1 MLKEKSGFNL
11 ASAWLRARKFIAT
24 ELWQFELSPR
34 GWTAG
39 VVSLLQFSIMVAQ
52 GFVNDRLLVRAS
64 ALTFVTALS
73 MIPLLVVIVALI
85 GIVGGEKSMI
95 NLIVNSMTAVSPEA
109 TSWVTSRIQ
118 EVDIRNLGSLGGAT
132 LILSAIFALR
142 HLESTLG
149 EIWGV
154 HQSRSWPRRF
164 ADYLA
169 VLVVAPILTGVA
181 VSLWASVGSENLGD
195 SLGRIPLLGDLYQG
209 LLLQLPQLVI
219 WLVFAFL
226 YWFFPNTRVRP
237 SSAILGA
244 LVATILLSVTRILY
258 VGMGIG
264 AAKYS
269 VLFGGLVALPL
280 VLTWIYVC
288 WSVVLFGAEVAFAHQ
303 NLAHYRE
310 DRLRTHLPPAER
322 EGLAVTVML
331 AIAKSFK
338 NRRGPKAADELSTE
352 LDLSVRVVREILEEL
367 EGGGL
372 VVRSGNSEKEA
383 GFLPSCPLSDTT
395 VADVILTIRG
405 ERRQSDSGRSGQR
418 PVNRDP
424 LIDGSG
430 AAVEAIL
437 TQWEDALRRVA
448 GSHTLAELVTAD
460 PDAHDSSKRDARRR
474 S

>member
-1 MLKEKSGFNL
+1 MVTKRDGFNL
-11 ASAWLRARKFIAT
+11 TEAWAGARKFIAT

-34 GWTAG
+34 SWTAAL
-39 VVSLLQFSIMVAQ
+39 VRFLQFSIMVGQ
-52 GFVNDRLLVRAS
+52 GFVSDRLLLRAS

-73 MIPLLVVIVALI
+73 TIPLLVVIVALI

-95 NLIVNSMTAVSPEA
+95 NLIVDSMTAVSSDA
-109 TSWVTSRIQ
+109 TSWVTTRLQ

-132 LILSAIFALR
+132 LILSAILALR

-181 VSLWASVGSENLGD
+181 VSLWASVGGLSV
-195 SLGRIPLLGDLYQG
+195 SLGRVPLVGDLYQS
-209 LLLQLPQLVI
+209 LVLQLPQVVI
-219 WLVFAFL
+219 WIVFSFL
-226 YWFFPNTRVRP
+226 YWFFPNTRVRAR
-237 SSAILGA
+237 SAMIGA
-244 LVATILLSVTRILY
+244 LVATILLSITRVLY

-310 DRLRTHLPPAER
+310 DRLRTHLPPAQR
-322 EGLAVTVML
+322 EELAVKVML
-331 AIAKSFK
+331 SIAKSFK
-338 NRRGPKAADELSTE
+338 GHQGPKAADELSGE
-352 LDLSVRVVREILEEL
+352 LDLSVRVVREVLEEL
-367 EGGGL
+367 QEGGL

-383 GFLPSCPLSDTT
+383 GFLPSAPLSDTT
-395 VADVILTIRG
+395 VADVILTMRG
-405 ERRQSDSGRSGQR
+405 ERRRSEAPRGDELAK
-418 PVNRDP
+418 PTFSSEN
-424 LIDGSG
+424 GE
-430 AAVEAIL
+430 VEVETIFA
-437 TQWEDALRRVA
+437 QWDEALRRVG
-448 GSHTLAELVTAD
+448 GSRTLAELVATD
-460 PDAHDSSKRDARRR
+460 PNEPQTLKAETGWRA
-474 S
+474 

>member
-1 MLKEKSGFNL
+1 MVKDKSSFNL
-11 ASAWLRARKFIAT
+11 GEAWARARGFIST

-34 GWTAG
+34 SWTAAL
-39 VVSLLQFSIMVAQ
+39 VRFLQFSIMVGQ
-52 GFVNDRLLVRAS
+52 GFINDRLLLRAS

-73 MIPLLVVIVALI
+73 TIPLLVVIVSLI

-95 NLIVNSMTAVSPEA
+95 NLIVDSMTAVSPDA
-109 TSWVTSRIQ
+109 TSWLTSRIQ

-132 LILSAIFALR
+132 LIVSAILALR

-181 VSLWASVGSENLGD
+181 VSLWTSLGSE
-195 SLGRIPLLGDLYQG
+195 SLGHSLGQIPVLGDLYQR
-209 LLLQLPQLVI
+209 LLLQSPQLVI

-237 SSAILGA
+237 SSAVIGA
-244 LVATILLSVTRILY
+244 LVATILLSVTRVLY
-258 VGMGIG
+258 VGMGVG
-264 AAKYS
+264 AARYS

-310 DRLRTHLPPAER
+310 DRLRAHLPPAER
-322 EGLAVTVML
+322 EALAVTVML
-331 AIAKSFK
+331 AIAKAFK
-338 NRRGPKAADELSTE
+338 SHRGPKSAEDLSLELE
-352 LDLSVRVVREILEEL
+352 LSVRLVREVLEEL
-367 EGGGL
+367 QEGGL
-372 VVRSGNSEKEA
+372 VIRSGNSEKES
-383 GFLPSCPLSDTT
+383 GFLPSRPLSDTT

-405 ERRQSDSGRSGQR
+405 ERRE
-418 PVNRDP
+418 
-424 LIDGSG
+424 LCDGTSG
-430 AAVEAIL
+430 ADPVKLDPSGVDIGVAVEAIL
-437 TQWEDALRRVA
+437 REWEDALKRMA
-448 GSHTLAELVTAD
+448 GSHTLAEFVSAQ
-460 PDAHDSSKRDARRR
+460 PDARDSLKRDLGRP

>member
-1 MLKEKSGFNL
+1 MMTKKSGFNL
-11 ASAWLRARKFIAT
+11 TEVWARARKFIST

-34 GWTAG
+34 SWTAAF
-39 VVSLLQFSIMVAQ
+39 VRFLQFSIMVGQ
-52 GFVNDRLLVRAS
+52 GFVNDRLLLRAS

-85 GIVGGEKSMI
+85 GMVGGEKSII
-95 NLIVNSMTAVSPEA
+95 NLIVDSMTAVSPEA
-109 TSWVTSRIQ
+109 TSWVTSRVQ

-181 VSLWASVGSENLGD
+181 VSLWASLGSESLTHSLGQIPFLGD
-195 SLGRIPLLGDLYQG
+195 FYQR

-237 SSAILGA
+237 RSAIIGA
-244 LVATILLSVTRILY
+244 LVATILLSVTRVFY
-258 VGMGIG
+258 VGMGVG

-310 DRLRTHLPPAER
+310 DRLRTHLPPAQR
-322 EGLAVTVML
+322 EALAVTVML

-338 NRRGPKAADELSTE
+338 SHRGPKAAEDLSLE

-367 EGGGL
+367 QEGGL
-372 VVRSGNSEKEA
+372 VVRSGNTEKEA
-383 GFLPSCPLSDTT
+383 GFLPSGPLSDTT
-395 VADVILTIRG
+395 IADVILTIRG
-405 ERRQSDSGRSGQR
+405 ERHQPGGGASADN
-418 PVNRDP
+418 PVKLAP
-424 LIDGSG
+424 SEVGSG

-437 TQWEDALRRVA
+437 TQWDEALKEVA
-448 GSHTLAELVTAD
+448 GSHTLAELASTH
-460 PDAHDSSKRDARRR
+460 PDAPDSAKRGAGHP